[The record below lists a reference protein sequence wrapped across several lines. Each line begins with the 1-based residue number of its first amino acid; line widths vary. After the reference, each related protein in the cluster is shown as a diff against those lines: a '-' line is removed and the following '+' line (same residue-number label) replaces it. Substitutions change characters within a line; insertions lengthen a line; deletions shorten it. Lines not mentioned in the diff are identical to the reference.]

1 MSMNH
6 LSRGLA
12 AAAALLCGTVAA
24 GAQQL
29 APSPT
34 LDAIRARGHLECGVH
49 LGLPGFSFAN
59 DKGEWSGLDVDYCR
73 ALAAAIFGDA
83 TKVRFTPTSVQQRWP
98 VLQSGQVDVLARN
111 TTITFSRNA
120 TLGVNFQGINFY
132 EGQSFIVRASSG
144 AKKPTDLENAS
155 ICVAAGSTEER
166 TAADYFRE
174 RNIKVS
180 IINFQKNDDAIA
192 AYDAGRCDSYTAGL
206 GALAGQRIK
215 LKTPSDHIIMT
226 ETISNDPQGP
236 VTRWGDERW
245 QLIVRWVLNGQIAAE
260 AFGITSA
267 NVEQLRATS
276 QNAEVKRLLGADGGF
291 GAMMGLSNDWM
302 FNAIKQV
309 GNYGESFERTVGKG
323 SPLGLERGQNQLWT
337 RGGLLFTSP
346 FQ

>member
-1 MSMNH
+1 MT
-6 LSRGLA
+6 LLVRGALG
-12 AAAALLCGTVAA
+12 AALLALGAGAA

-34 LDAIRARGHLECGVH
+34 LDAIRARGHVECGVH

-59 DKGEWSGLDVDYCR
+59 DKGEWTGLDVDFCR
-73 ALAAAIFGDA
+73 AVAAAVLGDA
-83 TKVRFTPTSVQQRWP
+83 NKVRYTPTSVQQRWP
-98 VLQSGQVDVLARN
+98 VLQSGQVDLLSRN
-111 TTITFSRNA
+111 TTITFSRNV

-132 EGQSFIVRASSG
+132 EGQTFIVRTSSG
-144 AKKPTDLENAS
+144 AKKPADLENAS

-166 TAADYFRE
+166 TAADFFRE
-174 RNIKVS
+174 RNIKVT

-215 LKTPSDHIIMT
+215 LKTPGDHFIMT

-245 QLIVRWVLNGQIAAE
+245 QAVVRWVLNGMIAAE
-260 AFGITSA
+260 YLG
-267 NVEQLRATS
+267 VTS
-276 QNAEVKRLLGADGGF
+276 QNAEDMRANSKNAEIRRLLGADGGF
-291 GAMMGLSNDWM
+291 GAMLGLPNEWM
-302 FNAIKQV
+302 FNVIKQV
-309 GNYGESFERTVGKG
+309 GNYGESYERTVGKG

-337 RGGLLFTSP
+337 KGGVLFTSP

>member
-1 MSMNH
+1 MT
-6 LSRGLA
+6 LLARGALGAAILA
-12 AAAALLCGTVAA
+12 LGAGAAT
-24 GAQQL
+24 AQQL

-59 DKGEWSGLDVDYCR
+59 DRGEWTGLDVDFCR
-73 ALAAAIFGDA
+73 AVAAAVLGDA
-83 TKVRFTPTSVQQRWP
+83 NKVRYTPTSVQQRWP
-98 VLQSGQVDVLARN
+98 VLQSGQVDLLSRN

-120 TLGVNFQGINFY
+120 SLGVNFQGINFY
-132 EGQSFIVRASSG
+132 EGQTFIVRTASG

-166 TAADYFRE
+166 MAADYFRE
-174 RNIKVS
+174 RNLKVS

-192 AYDAGRCDSYTAGL
+192 AYDAGRCDSYTAGI

-215 LKTPSDHIIMT
+215 LKTPGDHFIMT

-245 QLIVRWVLNGQIAAE
+245 QAVVRWVLNGMIAAE
-260 AFGITSA
+260 HLGVTSKNVDDMRA
-267 NVEQLRATS
+267 NSR
-276 QNAEVKRLLGADGGF
+276 NAEIRRLLGADGNF
-291 GAMMGLSNDWM
+291 GAMLGLPNDWM

-309 GNYGESFERTVGKG
+309 GNYAESFERTVGKG
-323 SPLGLERGQNQLWT
+323 SPLGLERGQNALWT
-337 RGGLLFTSP
+337 RGGILFTSP